1 MKRFKKL
8 VAAVAT
14 AAMVLSS
21 MLVPAFATQDTTA
34 LADGTAYLTIN
45 KGDWSEYEAEYVN
58 AKITGDG
65 TYTVSM
71 TATEELGELAAF
83 QALQVVNGEATIGTG
98 AVLTITKVVIDGAEV
113 ELTGDSYTCSAD
125 AKGIETR
132 VNIYNEYNSP
142 NTDANDLDVQ
152 DCRCAAGTDAAS
164 LEATTATIIEK
175 PATLTS
181 IEVTFDVTGYGT
193 KMAAGEG
200 EGETEAPAEGG
211 FDPSSKDYFAQL
223 YLQFGGSWSFRNPYS
238 DGTYGG
244 SVGYANADSL
254 VKWVDEDGDGKAEK
268 DVVHEGAKFE
278 DVKLLGNGTYSV
290 KFTTDSLPDGC
301 TEFNLIGIS
310 TNIPGSAI
318 DTVKFTDVK
327 IIVNNMMGTA
337 FTYPEGSVDEDT
349 VDYLNVLGVN
359 IWNNEVCKDANG
371 VFGGAENWPGT
382 VTSVEVQFTVSG
394 FDYDK
399 VEEPATDAPNND
411 ATQPATQ
418 APAAEAEDGSNGFPL
433 WAKIAIPVAVVVV
446 VVIVVVASSKKKKA
460 E

>member
-14 AAMVLSS
+14 AAMVISS
-21 MLVPAFATQDTTA
+21 MLVSAFATQDTTA
-34 LADGTAYLTIN
+34 LADGTAYLSIN
-45 KGDWSEYEAEYVN
+45 KGDWSEFEATYVN
-58 AKITGDG
+58 AEITGDG

-83 QALQVVNGEATIGTG
+83 QALQVVNGEAKLGTG

-125 AKGIETR
+125 AKGIDTR

-164 LEATTATIIEK
+164 LEATTAKIIEK

-181 IEVTFDVTGYGT
+181 IEVTFDVTGYGSA
-193 KMAAGEG
+193 MAAGEG
-200 EGETEAPAEGG
+200 DGEGEGEGSAEDG

-238 DGTYGG
+238 DTTYGG
-244 SVGYANADSL
+244 SVGYADCDAL
-254 VKWVDEDGDGKAEK
+254 IAWVDTDGDGEK
-268 DVVHEGAKFE
+268 EAVPHEGAKFE

-301 TEFNLIGIS
+301 TEFNLIGVS

-359 IWNNEVCKDANG
+359 IWNNEVCTDANG

-399 VEEPATDAPNND
+399 VEEPATEAPNND
-411 ATQPATQ
+411 ATQ
-418 APAAEAEDGSNGFPL
+418 APAAEGEDGGNGFPL

-446 VVIVVVASSKKKKA
+446 VVIVVVASSKKKKT